1 MTEQDNKGLFGRLR
15 QGLNRTST
23 NLTDGL
29 GDALLGKV
37 KLDDEVLEEIETRLL
52 TSDVGIE
59 ATNTIL
65 ADIGNHLKRSQS
77 DQPNALRHA
86 LVQSMVNILEPS
98 EDPLD
103 IFREEKPF
111 VMLVVGINGAGK
123 TTTIGKLANK
133 FSQAGNKVM
142 LAAGDTF
149 RAAAVEQLLSLI
161 HI

>member
-65 ADIGNHLKRSQS
+65 I
-77 DQPNALRHA
+77 
-86 LVQSMVNILEPS
+86 
-98 EDPLD
+98 
-103 IFREEKPF
+103 
-111 VMLVVGINGAGK
+111 
-123 TTTIGKLANK
+123 
-133 FSQAGNKVM
+133 
-142 LAAGDTF
+142 
-149 RAAAVEQLLSLI
+149 
-161 HI
+161 

>member
-1 MTEQDNKGLFGRLR
+1 MTEQQNTGLFGRLR

-77 DQPNALRHA
+77 DQPNALRDA
-86 LVQSMVNILEPS
+86 LVQSMVKILEPS
-98 EDPLD
+98 EEPLD
-103 IFREEKPF
+103 IYREEKPF
-111 VMLVVGINGAGK
+111 VMLVVGINDGGCPAK
-123 TTTIGKLANK
+123 W
-133 FSQAGNKVM
+133 
-142 LAAGDTF
+142 
-149 RAAAVEQLLSLI
+149 
-161 HI
+161 